1 MSFALQNYLV
11 SWGPIFPFLII
22 EPEALEFFLG
32 NFFTVALSLRLFFYF
47 IFYFIDS
54 ILFYVKVLD
63 PPGLVLCARLYKCI
77 YFQFST
83 YRLPVR
89 PTSGIEDFFFYPLYI
104 FGFFVKD
111 QLSVSVWF
119 YFWVFSSITLINVS
133 VSVWIP
139 CNFYHCCSVV

>member
-1 MSFALQNYLV
+1 M
-11 SWGPIFPFLII
+11 
-22 EPEALEFFLG
+22 
-32 NFFTVALSLRLFFYF
+32 TLSLRLFFYF

-83 YRLPVR
+83 YRLSVR
-89 PTSGIEDFFFYPLYI
+89 PTSGMEDFFFYPLYI

-111 QLSVSVWF
+111 QLSVSLWF
-119 YFWVFSSITLINVS
+119 NY
-133 VSVWIP
+133 
-139 CNFYHCCSVV
+139 

>member
-1 MSFALQNYLV
+1 M
-11 SWGPIFPFLII
+11 
-22 EPEALEFFLG
+22 
-32 NFFTVALSLRLFFYF
+32 TLSLRLFFYF

-89 PTSGIEDFFFYPLYI
+89 PTSGIEDFFL
-104 FGFFVKD
+104 
-111 QLSVSVWF
+111 LSII
-119 YFWVFSSITLINVS
+119 YFWLLCQRSIV
-133 VSVWIP
+133 
-139 CNFYHCCSVV
+139 CKFVV